1 MNSLKNC
8 DHKTPGD
15 HKKIPRGL
23 HYHYSQKL
31 MFRNNKSTPLIT
43 KRNMCS
49 KTFHIVIH
57 NKLNRRLKK
66 FSYKF
71 LQNLKSDWPLEH
83 LHLRYGFSHVQE
95 LTFVSHV
102 LKHFHKLSALQLR
115 IINESTDLERLN
127 DIVRSFRFFP
137 FLKTLDFAASF
148 QNPSCS
154 EEFKLTKTLKYLR
167 GNLEVLALHFGT
179 SLFMEKVCQGIRRM
193 TALKDLNLNYSSCG
207 LMLHNA
213 QAIADCFHG
222 LENLTHLKL
231 GLSHNSIPMAGF
243 SAIMKSIKDLTKL
256 KTLEIGFDKNLI
268 FAENFGEF
276 NEAMVNLKELEVLDL
291 NLNGIK
297 IFKNSIMDFGE
308 GISHLTNLKV
318 LKLSLVDC
326 RLKEKQIINLGKGI
340 SALTNIT
347 EIELDLTHNELDNK
361 EISEF
366 IECLRPLKETK
377 IFSLSLARNPIIDL
391 VMVSISS
398 ILSQYRKLEKVS
410 LNGFDCKL
418 TDKGISKL
426 SIFPKILNLKELTLI
441 FTKNRNIQAEGVK
454 KLMDGLS
461 EVKGLQEIR
470 VDFAECQ
477 LSSDLEDYY
486 SAKLKNDLPEC
497 RTTILFG
504 I

>member
-1 MNSLKNC
+1 
-8 DHKTPGD
+8 
-15 HKKIPRGL
+15 
-23 HYHYSQKL
+23 
-31 MFRNNKSTPLIT
+31 
-43 KRNMCS
+43 
-49 KTFHIVIH
+49 
-57 NKLNRRLKK
+57 
-66 FSYKF
+66 
-71 LQNLKSDWPLEH
+71 
-83 LHLRYGFSHVQE
+83 
-95 LTFVSHV
+95 
-102 LKHFHKLSALQLR
+102 
-115 IINESTDLERLN
+115 LERLN
-127 DIVRSFRFFP
+127 DIVRSFRSFP
-137 FLKTLDFAASF
+137 YLKTLDFAASF

-154 EEFKLTKTLKYLR
+154 QEFKLTKTLKYLR
-167 GNLEVLALHFGT
+167 ASLETLALHFGT
-179 SLFMEKVCQGIRRM
+179 NLFMEKVCEGIRKMSNLRH
-193 TALKDLNLNYSSCG
+193 LNLNYSSCG

-213 QAIADCFHG
+213 RAIADALHG

-231 GLSHNSIPMAGF
+231 GLSHNSIPVQGF
-243 SAIMKSIKDLTKL
+243 SVIMQSIKDLTRL
-256 KTLEIGFDKNLI
+256 RSLEIGFDKNLI
-268 FAENFGEF
+268 FAESFIEF
-276 NEAMVNLKELEVLDL
+276 EEAMMNLRELEVLDV

-297 IFKNSIMDFGE
+297 IFQNSIKEFGK

-326 RLKEKQIINLGKGI
+326 RLKEKQIVNLGKGI
-340 SALTNIT
+340 AALTKIT

-391 VMVSISS
+391 VMGSISS
-398 ILSQYRKLEKVS
+398 CLAQYINLEKVS

-426 SIFPKILNLKELTLI
+426 SMFQKKLNLKELTLI
-441 FTKNRNIQAEGVK
+441 FTKNQNIQAEGVR
-454 KLMDGLS
+454 KLMDVLS

-486 SAKLKNDLPEC
+486 SAKLKNDLPGC
-497 RTTILFG
+497 HTTILFG